1 MKTCIQRTSI
11 CLGRDCRELSAN
23 GNFALCCLEEIKEE
37 KEIVQNIIDSI
48 DDCVQGQESLL
59 KISSKLSYGAN
70 IINTNGDDEL
80 IEVLPLINRFSML
93 IYEFKEKIL
102 NEHGIAELACSF
114 TNEIKGW
121 FAYKFLA
128 EIYPQQS
135 PVLLQSINAD
145 MSTIEMALGVCMLDI
160 YDESSL
166 DDLFF

>member
-1 MKTCIQRTSI
+1 MKTCIRRTSTCI
-11 CLGRDCRELSAN
+11 GRDCKELTAN
-23 GNFALCCLEEIKEE
+23 RNLALCCLEEIKEE
-37 KEIVQNIIDSI
+37 KEIVQNIIDTI

-93 IYEFKEKIL
+93 LYEFKEKIL
-102 NEHGIAELACSF
+102 NEGCITELACSF

-121 FAYKFLA
+121 FSYKFLA
-128 EIYPQQS
+128 EAYPQQS
-135 PVLLQSINAD
+135 PVFFQSINAD
-145 MSTIEMALGVCMLDI
+145 MSTIEMALGVCMIEASD
-160 YDESSL
+160 DSL